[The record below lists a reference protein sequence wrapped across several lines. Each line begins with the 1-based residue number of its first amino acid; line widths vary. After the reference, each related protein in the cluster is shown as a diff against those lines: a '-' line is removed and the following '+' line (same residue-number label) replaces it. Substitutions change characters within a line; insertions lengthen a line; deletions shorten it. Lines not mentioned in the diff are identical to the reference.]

1 MKVVVGLSGGVDSA
15 VSAALLKDAGHEVVG
30 VFIKIWSPEF
40 TACTWQEDRLSAKR
54 VAAHLGIPFVEI
66 DASDRYKELVVAPM
80 VREYARGRTPNPD
93 VLCNQYVKFVLLQEA
108 ADSVGASHM
117 ATGHYARVQEKEGT
131 AHLLQGVDARKD
143 QSYFL
148 YRVPQTLLARTLFP
162 IGEYTKQEVR
172 DMAERYALP
181 NASRKDSQGICF
193 VGDVSIAEFLS
204 TYIDMAPGPVLNTKG
219 EVIGEHTGAQQYTRG
234 MRHGFTLFHSTIP
247 HYVVGTDITKN
258 TVTVDTSVSLAET
271 VHITVDDATWVAGV
285 PLGEVQVA
293 VRYRQSHVPA
303 HLSCHSGTCVIET
316 KVPVVAVPGQSV
328 VVYRGEECCG
338 GGIIG

>member
-15 VSAALLKDAGHEVVG
+15 ASAALLKDAGHEVVG

-54 VAAHLGIPFVEI
+54 VAAYLGIPFVEV

-80 VREYARGRTPNPD
+80 VREYTRGKTPNPD
-93 VLCNQYVKFVLLQEA
+93 VLCNQYVKFVLLTEA
-108 ADSVGASHM
+108 ADNVGASHI
-117 ATGHYARVQEKEGT
+117 ATGHYARVREEDGT
-131 AHLLQGVDARKD
+131 VHLLQGIDARKD

-148 YRVPQTLLARTLFP
+148 YRVPQKLLARSLFP

-193 VGDVSIAEFLS
+193 VGDISIAEFLG
-204 TYIDMAPGPVLNTKG
+204 TYIDMMPGPVLNTKG

-247 HYVVGTDITKN
+247 HYVVNTDITKN
-258 TVTVDTSVSLAET
+258 TVTVDTSVSPAET
-271 VHITVDDATWVAGV
+271 THIAIDDAAWIAGV
-285 PLGEVQVA
+285 PLGDVRVA
-293 VRYRQSHVPA
+293 VRYRQEPVPA
-303 HLSCHSGTCVIET
+303 YLSCHSGTCIIET
-316 KVPVVAVPGQSV
+316 KTPVVAVPGQSV
-328 VVYRGEECCG
+328 VGLIQRCG
-338 GGIIG
+338 GY